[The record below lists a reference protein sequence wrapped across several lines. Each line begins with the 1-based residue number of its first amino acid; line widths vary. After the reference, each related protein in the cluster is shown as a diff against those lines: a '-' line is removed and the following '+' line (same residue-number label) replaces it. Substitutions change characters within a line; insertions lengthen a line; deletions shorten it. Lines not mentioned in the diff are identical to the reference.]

1 MSYRTAFQIYK
12 SQRQYCDALRVAQKM
27 NNIEM
32 INEIMQACQDPIIKK
47 QMAFMLGRQRNPYEC
62 DNDEIKHIIA

>member
-32 INEIMQACQDPIIKK
+32 INEIMEAC
-47 QMAFMLGRQRNPYEC
+47 
-62 DNDEIKHIIA
+62 